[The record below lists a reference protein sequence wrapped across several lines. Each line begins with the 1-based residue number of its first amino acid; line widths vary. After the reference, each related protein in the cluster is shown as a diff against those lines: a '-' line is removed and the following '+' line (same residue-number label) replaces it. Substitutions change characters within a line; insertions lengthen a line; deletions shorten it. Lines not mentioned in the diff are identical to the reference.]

1 MSTTCFLRTVRP
13 GDAAASHA
21 EQLAAAVHNSGNLFF
36 EGAVSRHLADAVEVG
51 EFSDIPEGTS
61 TLVLSMSNFISP
73 ATDLG
78 EVADAIEA
86 SGIERVV
93 MIGAGAQAESYDR
106 SVEVA
111 PGTRRFLA
119 VLSERSASIGVRGY
133 FTAEVLDAMGIRN
146 VDVIGCPSMFYHCA
160 RDFQVHTREL
170 DGRRPRTVSHF
181 TPYGNLRDACGH
193 LLSFAYRECEAF
205 IAQSETFLAFS
216 DGTEERL
223 DYYIRYF
230 GDGDVAPDDM
240 RAWLRSHVR
249 WYFDLERWIG
259 AMGEVDFSVG
269 GRFHGNMAVLLAGTP
284 ALNLVQDSRTRELCE
299 YLNLPYRFLQDFDGR
314 TTAQALYEATDFTLF
329 NATFP
334 AKYDAYRAFLA
345 RNGLRTTL
353 DGHAI
358 TSGSA
363 SAKVR
368 LASCLE
374 LIRSAEQA
382 GFQGPQLGEELAR
395 RVASERSWAMMKLAE
410 AGKYD
415 VRQRSPDGATG
426 TASAGEQV
434 AE

>member
-1 MSTTCFLRTVRP
+1 MSGTCFLRTVRA

-51 EFSDIPEGTS
+51 ELSEVPEGTS

-78 EVADAIEA
+78 DVADAIEA

-160 RDFQVHTREL
+160 RDFQVHTRDL
-170 DGRRPRTVSHF
+170 AGRSPRTVSHF
-181 TPYGNLRDACGH
+181 TPYGNLRDACAH

-205 IAQSETFLAFS
+205 IAQSESFLSFA
-216 DGTEERL
+216 DDTQADL
-223 DYYIRYF
+223 DYHLRYF
-230 GDGDVAPDDM
+230 ADGDVAHDDM
-240 RAWLRSHVR
+240 RAWLRGHVR
-249 WYFDLERWIG
+249 WFFDLERWIA

-269 GRFHGNMAVLLAGTP
+269 GRFHGNMAALLAGTP

-314 TTAQALYEATDFTLF
+314 TTARALYEATDFSVF

-334 AKYDAYRAFLA
+334 AKFDAYRAFLA
-345 RNGLRTTL
+345 KNGLRTTL

-358 TSGSA
+358 TSRSA
-363 SAKVR
+363 SARVR

-382 GFQGPQLGEELAR
+382 GFSGPQLGDELAR
-395 RVASERSWAMMKLAE
+395 RIASDRSWAMMKLAE

-415 VRQRSPDGATG
+415 VRHRAPTGAEG
-426 TASAGEQV
+426 LAAAGNEA